1 MKKKIEF
8 LFSTI
13 AMVLLIF
20 VILITSFQMAIYGDT
35 EYNFYKKQYEKY
47 EVTKDLDMKI
57 EDVMT
62 VTRYMMDYLIGR
74 EETLSIETTVE
85 GKSQDFF
92 NEQDRLHMK
101 DVQNLF
107 LGGLFLRNI
116 ALILLIGMIAAL
128 ILFKADLKYMLPRA
142 FLLAFGVIGGLTVI
156 IGILFATDFTKYFTI
171 FHEMFFTNDLW
182 VFDPETDY
190 MIRMLPEGFFY
201 GILGRIGRFFGFS
214 LGLPLIISIVMIRMN
229 NKTYKTY

>member
-101 DVQNLF
+101 DVQDLF